1 MSHDLVLVVNVR
13 YSALLADEVL
23 DLGLGPR
30 GSLFPILSVGQ
41 VRLNFPLL
49 LVGHEGQV
57 DLRLTLLSY
66 L

>member
-1 MSHDLVLVVNVR
+1 MIHDLVLVVNVR
-13 YSALLADEVL
+13 YIALLADEVL

-41 VRLNFPLL
+41 V
-49 LVGHEGQV
+49 